1 MTSRRNTNIEILRIL
16 CTFGVILLHLYGFN
30 GGGGGVRL
38 YETTE
43 LDALL
48 CRLMEVFFSV
58 AVNIFVLIFAFF
70 NYEKGDAWRKKLQKI
85 LFLLGIVVFYR
96 ILSYS
101 ITVSIGMEEFETKI
115 FLGKFLPINWYI
127 ICYVGLYIISGYLDH
142 IVSQYDIEQLGVL
155 NIVFFL
161 VISVEPYMMDFLSV
175 ISGREFT
182 GIAFVGAYGDQAGYT
197 LINFILI
204 YVIGASIKRAGS
216 LGKAK
221 YTRAL
226 YFGSLA
232 LLFLNFIFFE
242 KYGCSNV
249 ALYYCNP
256 ILIINAA
263 CLFNIALDW
272 KIDNNFVINLLAKA
286 SITVYLTHAVFVEIV
301 LCRGELFFDIIADKS
316 VFIAEITTAVIIYV
330 IGIGMHFIFTRY
342 VQKMISCIYDCIV
355 RKITMIS
362 RNSRK

>member
-1 MTSRRNTNIEILRIL
+1 MTGRRNTNIEILRIL

-30 GGGGGVRL
+30 GGGGVRL
-38 YETTE
+38 YETTD

-48 CRLMEVFFSV
+48 CRLIEVFFSV

-70 NYEKGDAWRKKLQKI
+70 NYEKRDAWRKKLQKI
-85 LFLLGIVVFYR
+85 IYLLVIVVFYR

-101 ITVSIGMEEFETKI
+101 ITVCIGMEEFETGI
-115 FLGKFLPINWYI
+115 FLSKFLPINWYI
-127 ICYVGLYIISGYLDH
+127 ICYVGLYIISGYLDYM
-142 IVSQYDIEQLGVL
+142 VSQHDIKQLRVL

-161 VISVEPYMMDFLSV
+161 VISAEPYMMDFLSV

-204 YVIGASIKRAGS
+204 YVIGASIKRIRS
-216 LGKAK
+216 FGKAK
-221 YTRAL
+221 YTRVF
-226 YFGSLA
+226 YFASLA
-232 LLFLNFIFFE
+232 LLFMNFIFFE
-242 KYGCSNV
+242 KYGRSNV

-272 KIDNNFVINLLAKA
+272 KIDRNFVINLLSKA

-301 LCRGELFFDIIADKS
+301 LYRGELFFDIIADKS
-316 VFIAEITTAVIIYV
+316 VFIAEIVTAVIIYV
-330 IGIGMHFIFTRY
+330 MGIGIHFIFTRH
-342 VQKMISCIYDCIV
+342 VQKMIFYVYECIV
-355 RKITMIS
+355 RKITTIS
-362 RNSRK
+362 HNSRE